1 MLREIRLWKWMVV
14 LWISDD
20 RRLTPENEQKCTYRL
35 PVQFVLAET
44 PQFSDFFWKTS
55 KAMFHIGSSDIF
67 QNAVNTVDPIT
78 TSGEPG
84 SKMYGPAVPA
94 SGGHAHGV
102 HGPGEHAHGYAH
114 LVQGPHGHHSLPA
127 QVRLFLG

>member
-1 MLREIRLWKWMVV
+1 
-14 LWISDD
+14 
-20 RRLTPENEQKCTYRL
+20 
-35 PVQFVLAET
+35 
-44 PQFSDFFWKTS
+44 
-55 KAMFHIGSSDIF
+55 MFHIGSSDIF
-67 QNAVNTVDPIT
+67 QNVVNIVDPIT
-78 TSGEPG
+78 TSGDPG

-127 QVRLFLG
+127 QVIFFF